1 MDSGCGA
8 GEGADHQICSMMKS
22 GSENG
27 GAYRRKFMEVC
38 ADEYSTF
45 EDNSC
50 IIQLLDMQRQW
61 NWNDVAG
68 LKER

>member
-1 MDSGCGA
+1 
-8 GEGADHQICSMMKS
+8 
-22 GSENG
+22 
-27 GAYRRKFMEVC
+27 MEVC
-38 ADEYSTF
+38 ADEYTTF